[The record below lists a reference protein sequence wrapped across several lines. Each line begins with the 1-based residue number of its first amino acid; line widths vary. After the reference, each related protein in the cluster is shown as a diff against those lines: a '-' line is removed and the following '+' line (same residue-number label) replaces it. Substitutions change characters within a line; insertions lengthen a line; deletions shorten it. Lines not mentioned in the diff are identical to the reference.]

1 MLINQPRLTA
11 YTVNRYSDIEA
22 FFRTYFDLDNDRDIF
37 DRITNFRMQWA
48 IKRIDRN
55 YTNLDF
61 LSGITMGV
69 QAVRFSPLDE
79 SRLADEVFRN
89 NMLAM
94 QEDFY
99 RVEGIYREWKVS
111 STVIYQALLYM
122 IRYILKNN
130 LPLNYLYESY
140 YIMAYKMITSLL
152 VRRFDYSL
160 DPRVASRVVEEMSEK
175 FLLKELGSW
184 QKYFEY
190 RATFLLPGTK
200 HANRLLNE
208 YSATIANIVVND
220 IQVNIRSTV
229 NRLYSLI
236 IDVSKSDM
244 AISNDSLTKM
254 ENEEVVLSDL
264 KSYSGYADRSL
275 KRVNSDDFADD
286 NAIYIIS
293 EISSNINTTIFK
305 TLLVNISKSGLDD
318 FDNIASIVR
327 DSVKF
332 SLQYLMRTDNIGS
345 LDNNIIGVL
354 RALKSYYSSSTVRD
368 PGVVDLKARTMELVK
383 RNTTINTSWLL
394 TAMNIN
400 LILYIVLMGLIK
412 NR

>member
-1 MLINQPRLTA
+1 MLLNQPVLTR

-22 FFRTYFDLDNDRDIF
+22 FFRTYFNLNEDTDIF
-37 DRITNFRMQWA
+37 NRIANFRMSWA
-48 IKRIDRN
+48 VKRIDRN

-89 NMLAM
+89 DTLAM

-99 RVEGIYREWKVS
+99 RVEGIFREWKVS
-111 STVIYQALLYM
+111 SNVVYQTLLYM
-122 IRYILKNN
+122 IRHILKNN
-130 LPLNYLYESY
+130 LPLEHLYECY

-152 VRRFDYSL
+152 IPRFDYTL

-200 HANRLLNE
+200 HADRLINN

-236 IDVSKSDM
+236 VDVSKSDM
-244 AISNDSLTKM
+244 KISNDSLTKM

-264 KSYSGYADRSL
+264 KSYSTYADKSL
-275 KRVNSDDFADD
+275 RKINSDDFADD

-293 EISSNINTTIFK
+293 ELSSNINTTIFK
-305 TLLVNISKSGLDD
+305 TLLVNISKSGLDN
-318 FDNIASIVR
+318 FDLIEGIVR
-327 DSVKF
+327 DTMKLSF
-332 SLQYLMRTDNIGS
+332 QYLMRTDNIS
-345 LDNNIIGVL
+345 SIDNNIINVL
-354 RALKSYYSSSTVRD
+354 RVLKSYFSGSTVRD
-368 PGVVDLKARTMELVK
+368 PGVVDLKTRTMDLVK

-400 LILYIVLMGLIK
+400 LILYIVLVGLIK
-412 NR
+412 NK